1 MKSRFFDADVARAY
15 GLIIGI
21 VLGSLALDLSGAAA
35 GAPDRPSAAVQSAPR
50 AAGVAAPAGSPS
62 IRNR

>member
-1 MKSRFFDADVARAY
+1 MKSRFFDAEVARAY
-15 GLIIGI
+15 WLIIGI

-35 GAPDRPSAAVQSAPR
+35 GAPDRPNPAVQAPR
-50 AAGVAAPAGSPS
+50 AAAVAAPAGSPS